1 MLAQVYHMRNK
12 YENIPQDILSNIDKM
27 GMDDSSFLT
36 ELEGKYLNTVAGI
49 SEKIL
54 TSVNQ
59 RSLFLEAILALLEV
73 VRKNISE
80 WRENA

>member
-49 SEKIL
+49 SEKDFNF
-54 TSVNQ
+54 SKSKVA
-59 RSLFLEAILALLEV
+59 FLEAILALLEV